1 MPTIQELLPGVE
13 QRFCMHHLY
22 ANFRK
27 KFGGKKLKNLMSRV
41 AVSTYP
47 QAWEREMRNIK
58 EVNLEAY
65 KYLIAIP
72 PRFVFIIHIHN
83 TVRHYDDAN
92 LCMTLSFS
100 DFGPDL
106 GSQLKPSMTLW

>member
-1 MPTIQELLPGVE
+1 MPAIQELLPGAE
-13 QRFCMHHLY
+13 QRFCMRHLY

-27 KFGGKKLKNLMSRV
+27 KFGGKKLKNLMWRA

-58 EVNLEAY
+58 EANLEAY

-83 TVRHYDDAN
+83 TVTHYGVAN
-92 LCMTLSFS
+92 LCVTLSFS

-106 GSQLKPSMTLW
+106 GSQVKPSVTL